1 VLRGAHPPG
10 GGWPVFRL
18 RTTIA
23 GLTAQVL
30 VVASQKLVREG
41 IRFELSKQPGLE
53 VVETSSGLDA
63 IGVANQS
70 SPDLILLELELAD
83 RPGAEICAALVDR
96 HPNLPVIVI
105 SARRDEASVRAAL
118 DAGARG
124 YLLSDDDDLD
134 LVRAVERA
142 LAGERVLAPQIAG
155 LLLEGNGARPKLSA
169 QELKVLR
176 LVAEGLTN
184 PEIGARLYLSRHT
197 VKEYVSHAMRKLDAT
212 NRIEAV
218 RTATALGLIEGIS
231 PSGSDQPQVRES
243 LVYNDT
249 GAPVQDSELRV
260 TPLKIDR
267 LETRRDA
274 S

>member
-1 VLRGAHPPG
+1 VEPHLPG
-10 GGWPVFRL
+10 GGWLVCRL

-23 GLTAQVL
+23 GLTARVL

-41 IRFELSKQPGLE
+41 IRSELSKQRGLE
-53 VVETSSGLDA
+53 IVETSSGLDA
-63 IGVANQS
+63 IGLASRS
-70 SPDLILLELELAD
+70 SPDIILLELELAD
-83 RPGAEICAALVDR
+83 RSGAEICAALVDR

-105 SARRDEASVRAAL
+105 SARRDEASVRSAL

-124 YLLSDDDDLD
+124 YLLSDDEDLD
-134 LVRAVERA
+134 LGRAVERA
-142 LAGERVLAPQIAG
+142 LAGERVLDPQIAG
-155 LLLEGNGARPKLSA
+155 LLLDGDGARPKLSA

-197 VKEYVSHAMRKLDAT
+197 VKEYVSHAMRKLEAT

-218 RTATALGLIEGIS
+218 RTATALGLIDGPAS
-231 PSGSDQPQVRES
+231 SGSSSDRREVRET

-249 GAPVQDSELRV
+249 GAPVADSELRV

-267 LETRRDA
+267 LETQSR
-274 S
+274 

>member
-1 VLRGAHPPG
+1 
-10 GGWPVFRL
+10 
-18 RTTIA
+18 
-23 GLTAQVL
+23 LTARVL

-41 IRFELSKQPGLE
+41 IRFELSKQHGLE

-63 IGVANQS
+63 IGVAS
-70 SPDLILLELELAD
+70 RTSPDLILLELELAD

-96 HPNLPVIVI
+96 HPDLPIIVV

-124 YLLSDDDDLD
+124 YLLEDDEDLD

-142 LAGERVLAPQIAG
+142 LAGERVLAPRIADV
-155 LLLEGNGARPKLSA
+155 LLDGDGVKPKLSA

-218 RTATALGLIEGIS
+218 RIATALGLIEGPV
-231 PSGSDQPQVRES
+231 PSARSNQQEMRET
-243 LVYNDT
+243 LVYNDS
-249 GAPVQDSELRV
+249 GSPVADSELRV

-267 LETRRDA
+267 LEAHSAPAETQSR
-274 S
+274 